1 MKQSFMRFFVIFV
14 LCLIS
19 VLAFASADF
28 DTFVKII
35 PIDDDISLYE
45 EATFNISLVNLKDFT
60 DTISIYSPNIDSWSI
75 KLNPDSVLVAPGG
88 SEYVLLRAKPK
99 ENIIPGREYGIQ
111 LNIRAKKSTQLQ
123 KAYAFVN
130 VKSQNQVN
138 REYLPVISV
147 ETSELGELDPTES
160 VVFTI
165 DLENKNVKD
174 IKGLKVMLNSDV
186 FDDKAVTDLGPL
198 QKKSVQFT
206 LTMPSSTQ
214 PMEDNL
220 IITLGFENTTVLSRS
235 VDYSVISIE
244 QHDYEVER
252 SSAFLIVK
260 HNVMINN
267 EGNLITEGEYKV
279 PTNLF
284 NYFLIRGDADSK
296 LKVIDKRLYK
306 QFQVTLQPGESYN
319 LNVIVSYRPIVYALL
334 FLIIV
339 ISLYYLVRSPLVIR
353 KSISSIKTK
362 EGSLSELKV
371 LLHIKNR
378 TRKVYEDI
386 LVLDRI
392 PKITEIGKEFDI
404 GTIKPTKIMSH
415 EKKGT
420 IAKWELASLD
430 SYEERVIAYKLFSNL
445 NILGG
450 LTLPVGLL
458 KFRTARG
465 REKMISSNKIKLVI
479 QKFKGDRREK

>member
-1 MKQSFMRFFVIFV
+1 MDEMKQSFMRFFVILA

-19 VLAFASADF
+19 ALAFVSADS
-28 DTFVKII
+28 DIFVKVI
-35 PIDDDISLYE
+35 PIDDDISSYE
-45 EATFNISLVNLKDFT
+45 EATFNISIVNLKDFT
-60 DTISIYSPNIDSWSI
+60 DTISVYSPNIDSWSI
-75 KLNPDSVLVAPGG
+75 KLNPDSVMVAPGE

-99 ENIIPGREYGIQ
+99 EIITPGREYGIQ
-111 LNIRAKKSTQLQ
+111 LNIRAKKSTGLQ
-123 KAYAFVN
+123 KVYAFVN
-130 VKSQNQVN
+130 VKSQDQIN

-147 ETSELGELDPTES
+147 DISELGELDPTEP

-186 FDDKAVTDLGPL
+186 FDDEAVTDLGPL

-214 PMEDNL
+214 PMDDNL

-235 VDYSVISIE
+235 VDYSVIGVE

-267 EGNLITEGEYKV
+267 EGNLLTEGEYKV
-279 PTNLF
+279 PTNLL
-284 NYFLIRGDADSK
+284 NYFLIRGDADSR

-306 QFQVTLQPGESYN
+306 QFHVTLQPGESYN
-319 LNVIVSYRPIVYALL
+319 LNLVVSYRPIIYVIL

-339 ISLYYLVRSPLVIR
+339 ISLYYLLRSPLVIR

-420 IAKWELASLD
+420 IAKWEIASLD

-458 KFRTARG
+458 
-465 REKMISSNKIKLVI
+465 
-479 QKFKGDRREK
+479 